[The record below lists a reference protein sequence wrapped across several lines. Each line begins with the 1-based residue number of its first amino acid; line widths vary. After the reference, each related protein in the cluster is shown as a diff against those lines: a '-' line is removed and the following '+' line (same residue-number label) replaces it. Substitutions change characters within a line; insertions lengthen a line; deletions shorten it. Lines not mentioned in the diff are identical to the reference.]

1 MPRYVALLRGVSPMN
16 AKMPELKRCFEQAG
30 FTDVK
35 TLLSSG
41 NVAFST
47 ARAAPLAAL
56 QRRVEQAMLDGQGLS
71 FMSIVRPT
79 AHLQRLLD
87 VDPFA
92 STAGLAVPAAA
103 KRIVTFLREPQAV
116 AEVALPLEREGA
128 HILARLDGEVFSVYL
143 PNDKGPVFMQL
154 LEKTFG
160 KAITTRT
167 WDTVAKCARG

>member
-16 AKMPELKRCFEQAG
+16 AKMPELKRCFEAAG

-47 ARAAPLAAL
+47 PRATSPATLQQRAEAAM
-56 QRRVEQAMLDGQGLS
+56 QAGLGRS
-71 FMSIVRPT
+71 FMTLVRPS
-79 AHLQRLLD
+79 AHLQRL
-87 VDPFA
+87 VETAPFA
-92 STAGLAVPAAA
+92 RFDLAPGAKRVVSFLPAPPAAS
-103 KRIVTFLREPQAV
+103 P
-116 AEVALPLEREGA
+116 VALPLSLGEACIHG
-128 HILARLDGEVFSVYL
+128 LDGAEVFCSYV
-143 PNDKGPVFMQL
+143 PGPDGPVFMQL

-167 WDTVAKCARG
+167 WDTVAKCARA